1 MSDELLPYYE
11 KELAFIRQ
19 MGAEFSRENPKIAG
33 RLGINA
39 DTIEDP
45 HVSRLIEAF
54 AYLNARTQHK
64 LDDDFPELTD
74 ALLNVMFP
82 HYLRPIPSMSIVT
95 FEPDEDQLDSKYTVD
110 RNTELETEY
119 FQGENCRFT
128 TAYPV
133 DMYPLKITSANLIGR
148 PFLTPGA
155 EKMAS
160 CAGVLKIS
168 LETFNNDINIQEIG
182 LDKLRLYLRGQ
193 PQHVHPLY
201 RMLLK
206 ECQKIALG
214 GCTDELHPTF
224 MESSHIQAVGF
235 GEDEGLLPYPPNSFL
250 GYRLLTEYFAFA
262 EKFMFIDI
270 CNLGEHLPASAQ
282 NQLDIYLYLT
292 NSEVELEHNINIDTF
307 VLGATPIINT
317 FKHKCDPIKLN
328 HNHAE
333 YLLLA
338 DSRRPK
344 GYEIQAVDEVIAST
358 SSGEKAPFLPF
369 YGIKHEHKDP
379 TEHAYWYA
387 TRRPARSGFAERDDG
402 TDVYISLVDLEFNPN
417 IPDDRTLTISAICS
431 NRDLP
436 RKLPFGVD
444 QPRLQCA
451 HSSPPTKAIRCLL
464 RPTATIRPPLRDG
477 ARWRLLSHLNLNH
490 LSLIGGSKA
499 TEALK
504 EILRLYDFTETSV
517 SRALVDSIMQ
527 VNAHAISA
535 PLPINGHTTMCRGV
549 EIEITL
555 DNALLTG
562 SSSYLYASVLEHF
575 FAAYCSVNS
584 FTRVLVKL
592 KNREDYLKK
601 CPPRAGQKVFL

>member
-1 MSDELLPYYE
+1 M
-11 KELAFIRQ
+11 
-19 MGAEFSRENPKIAG
+19 
-33 RLGINA
+33 
-39 DTIEDP
+39 
-45 HVSRLIEAF
+45 
-54 AYLNARTQHK
+54 
-64 LDDDFPELTD
+64 
-74 ALLNVMFP
+74 
-82 HYLRPIPSMSIVT
+82 
-95 FEPDEDQLDSKYTVD
+95 
-110 RNTELETEY
+110 
-119 FQGENCRFT
+119 
-128 TAYPV
+128 
-133 DMYPLKITSANLIGR
+133 
-148 PFLTPGA
+148 
-155 EKMAS
+155 
-160 CAGVLKIS
+160 
-168 LETFNNDINIQEIG
+168 
-182 LDKLRLYLRGQ
+182 
-193 PQHVHPLY
+193 
-201 RMLLK
+201 
-206 ECQKIALG
+206 
-214 GCTDELHPTF
+214 
-224 MESSHIQAVGF
+224 
-235 GEDEGLLPYPPNSFL
+235 
-250 GYRLLTEYFAFA
+250 
-262 EKFMFIDI
+262 
-270 CNLGEHLPASAQ
+270 
-282 NQLDIYLYLT
+282 
-292 NSEVELEHNINIDTF
+292 
-307 VLGATPIINT
+307 
-317 FKHKCDPIKLN
+317 
-328 HNHAE
+328 
-333 YLLLA
+333 
-338 DSRRPK
+338 
-344 GYEIQAVDEVIAST
+344 
-358 SSGEKAPFLPF
+358 
-369 YGIKHEHKDP
+369 
-379 TEHAYWYA
+379 
-387 TRRPARSGFAERDDG
+387 
-402 TDVYISLVDLEFNPN
+402 DLEFNPN

-555 DNALLTG
+555 DSALLTG